1 MTKIYG
7 FIAEFNPF
15 HNGHKLFIDS
25 IKQKYHPD
33 VLIAVMSGNFVQ
45 RGDFAIL
52 DKWDRAQLAVDNGV
66 DLVVELPLAYAVQPA
81 ELFAKGAVEL
91 LQLLGI
97 DTLVFGTENQVDF
110 TDLTQKILQA
120 DKTFQQDYQKSSA
133 SNLTDYYQSI
143 GIDIAKLPNQLLGM
157 NYVMQVKKHDFD
169 INIATIER
177 KPSDFSATKLRNRYA
192 QGESITDLAPA
203 MTQEFLR
210 QHQIVTW
217 DDFFPYLKYQI
228 LNSSTA
234 ELRQV
239 YQMVEGLENKF
250 KKEIIT
256 SKNFTQFV
264 EQVKSKRYTMARL
277 RRLMMYTLL
286 NVKESE
292 VNNVYKNPYLRVL
305 GFDSVGQSYLNSLK
319 KETELNL
326 ITRVGKKEKAI
337 LDLEI
342 RADRI
347 RQIVSDQEQNFGKIP
362 YMKGVN

>member
-52 DKWDRAQLAVDNGV
+52 DKWDRAQLAIDNGV
-66 DLVVELPLAYAVQPA
+66 DLVVELPLAYAVEPA
-81 ELFAKGAVEL
+81 EFFAQGAVKL
-91 LQLLGI
+91 LQQLGI

-110 TDLTQKILQA
+110 ADITQKILQA
-120 DKTFQQDYQKSSA
+120 DNSFQQDYRKTSA
-133 SNLTDYYQSI
+133 SNLTDYYQSL
-143 GIDIAKLPNQLLGM
+143 GIDIAKLPNQLLGL
-157 NYVMQVKKHDFD
+157 NYVMQLQKQHSKIDV
-169 INIATIER
+169 ATIARE
-177 KPSDFSATKLRNRYA
+177 KSNFSATRIRNRYSH
-192 QGESITDLAPA
+192 GESITDLAPE
-203 MTQEFLR
+203 MTQKFLDS
-210 QHQIVTW
+210 QKIVTW

-228 LNSSTA
+228 VNSSAA

-239 YQMVEGLENKF
+239 YQMVEGLENKLQ
-250 KKEIIT
+250 KEIIS
-256 SKNFTQFV
+256 SKNFSQFI

-277 RRLMMYTLL
+277 RRLMIYTLL

-292 VNNVYKNPYLRVL
+292 INNVYQNPYLRVL
-305 GFDSVGQSYLNSLK
+305 GFDTIGQRYLNSLK
-319 KETELNL
+319 KQDLNL
-326 ITRVGKKEKAI
+326 ITRVGKKEKTV

-347 RQIVSDQEQNFGKIP
+347 RQLVTGQEQNFGKIP